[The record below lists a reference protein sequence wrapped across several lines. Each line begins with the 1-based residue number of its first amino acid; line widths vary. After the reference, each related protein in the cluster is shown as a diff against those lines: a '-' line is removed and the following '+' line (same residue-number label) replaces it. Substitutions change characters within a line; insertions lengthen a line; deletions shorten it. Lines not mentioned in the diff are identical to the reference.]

1 MTTDTAPLPSTTRT
15 DEARGRYADAMMQTF
30 APPLAVLDHGEGC
43 RVWDVDGR
51 EYLDFLGGIAVNSL
65 GHAHPVFVDAVA
77 RQAGALAHVSNYFA
91 TAPQIELAE
100 TLRRLTGA
108 GDAGRVYFANS
119 GTEANEAA
127 FKLARLN
134 SSGGRRRILALDNAF
149 HGRTMGALALT
160 GKAAM
165 RAPFEPM
172 PGGVEHIDASLSALE
187 AALDDSV
194 AALVVEPIQGEAGVI
209 PLPDGFLERAREL
222 TREHGALLIVDE
234 IQTGVGRTGTW
245 FAYQR
250 SGILPDAVTL
260 AKGLGGGFPVG
271 ALVTFGR
278 ASDLLKKGHH
288 GSTFGGN
295 PLATAVAGAVLAE
308 IERADLLR
316 NATER
321 SAQIVRAVAAIGS
334 PLIGGVRGAGLLLGI
349 ALTEPVAGALAAAA
363 LEAGLIVNAANDSSI
378 RLAPPLIVSAADV
391 DDFADRLARALGTLS
406 DRPADHL
413 STESDPRP

>member
-1 MTTDTAPLPSTTRT
+1 
-15 DEARGRYADAMMQTF
+15 
-30 APPLAVLDHGEGC
+30 
-43 RVWDVDGR
+43 
-51 EYLDFLGGIAVNSL
+51 
-65 GHAHPVFVDAVA
+65 VFVEAVT

-108 GDAGRVYFANS
+108 GETGRVYFANS

-134 SSGGRRRILALDNAF
+134 AAGGRHRVLALQNAF

-172 PGGVEHIDASLSALE
+172 PRGVEHLEASIEALE
-187 AALDDSV
+187 AALDESV
-194 AALVVEPIQGEAGVI
+194 AALIVEPIQGEAGVI
-209 PLPDGFLERAREL
+209 PLPAGYLERAREL

-234 IQTGVGRTGTW
+234 IQTGVGRTGRW
-245 FAYQR
+245 FAYQEA
-250 SGILPDAVTL
+250 GILPDAVTL

-271 ALVTFGR
+271 ALVTFGE
-278 ASDLLKKGHH
+278 ASDLLQKGHH

-308 IERADLLR
+308 IERADLLG
-316 NATER
+316 NARER
-321 SAQIVRAVAAIGS
+321 GAQIVDALTALDS

-349 ALTEPVAGALAAAA
+349 ALTRPVAAELAAAC
-363 LEAGLIVNAANDSSI
+363 LDAGLIVNAANDSSI
-378 RLAPPLIVSAADV
+378 RLAPPLVVTAADV
-391 DDFADRLARALGTLS
+391 AEFAERFDRALQTL
-406 DRPADHL
+406 
-413 STESDPRP
+413 

>member
-1 MTTDTAPLPSTTRT
+1 MSIPTTASRT
-15 DEARGRYADAMMQTF
+15 GSARDRYSAAMMQTF
-30 APPLAVLDHGEGC
+30 APPLAVLERGEGC

-65 GHAHPVFVDAVA
+65 GHAHPVFVEAVT

-108 GDAGRVYFANS
+108 GETGRVYFANS

-134 SSGGRRRILALDNAF
+134 AAGGRHRVLALQNAF

-172 PGGVEHIDASLSALE
+172 PRGVEHLEASIEALE
-187 AALDDSV
+187 AALDESV
-194 AALVVEPIQGEAGVI
+194 AALIVEPIQGEAGVI
-209 PLPDGFLERAREL
+209 PLPAGYLERAREL

-234 IQTGVGRTGTW
+234 IQTGVGRTGRW
-245 FAYQR
+245 FAYQEA
-250 SGILPDAVTL
+250 GILPDAVTL

-271 ALVTFGR
+271 ALVTFGE
-278 ASDLLKKGHH
+278 ASDLLQKGHH

-308 IERADLLR
+308 IERADLLG
-316 NATER
+316 NARER
-321 SAQIVRAVAAIGS
+321 GAQIVDALTALDS

-349 ALTEPVAGALAAAA
+349 ALTRPVAAELAAAC
-363 LEAGLIVNAANDSSI
+363 LDAGLIVNAANDSSI
-378 RLAPPLIVSAADV
+378 RLAPPLVVTAADV
-391 DDFADRLARALGTLS
+391 AEFAERFDRALQTL
-406 DRPADHL
+406 
-413 STESDPRP
+413 

>member
-1 MTTDTAPLPSTTRT
+1 MSTPTTASRT
-15 DEARGRYADAMMQTF
+15 GSARDRYSAAMMQTF
-30 APPLAVLDHGEGC
+30 APPLAVLERGEGC

-65 GHAHPVFVDAVA
+65 GHAHPVFVEAVT

-108 GDAGRVYFANS
+108 GETGRVYFANS

-134 SSGGRRRILALDNAF
+134 AAGGRHRVLALQNAF

-172 PGGVEHIDASLSALE
+172 PGGVEHLEASIEALE
-187 AALDDSV
+187 AALDESV
-194 AALVVEPIQGEAGVI
+194 AALIVEPIQGEAGVI
-209 PLPDGFLERAREL
+209 PLPAGYLERAREL

-234 IQTGVGRTGTW
+234 IQTGVGRTGRW
-245 FAYQR
+245 FAYQEA
-250 SGILPDAVTL
+250 GILPDAVTL

-271 ALVTFGR
+271 ALVTFGE
-278 ASDLLKKGHH
+278 ASDLLQKGHH

-308 IERADLLR
+308 IERADLLG
-316 NATER
+316 NARER
-321 SAQIVRAVAAIGS
+321 GAQIVDALTALDS

-349 ALTEPVAGALAAAA
+349 ALTRPVAAELAAAC
-363 LEAGLIVNAANDSSI
+363 LDAGLIVNAANDSSI
-378 RLAPPLIVSAADV
+378 RLAPPLVVTAADV
-391 DDFADRLARALGTLS
+391 AEFAERFGRALQTL
-406 DRPADHL
+406 
-413 STESDPRP
+413 

>member
-1 MTTDTAPLPSTTRT
+1 MSIPTTASRT
-15 DEARGRYADAMMQTF
+15 GSARDRYSAAMMQTF
-30 APPLAVLDHGEGC
+30 APPLAVLERGEGC

-65 GHAHPVFVDAVA
+65 GHAHPVFVEAVT

-108 GDAGRVYFANS
+108 GETGRVYFANS

-134 SSGGRRRILALDNAF
+134 AAGGRHRVVALQNAF

-172 PGGVEHIDASLSALE
+172 PGGVEHLEASIEALE
-187 AALDDSV
+187 AALDESV
-194 AALVVEPIQGEAGVI
+194 AALIVEPIQGEAGVI
-209 PLPDGFLERAREL
+209 PLPAGYLERAREL

-234 IQTGVGRTGTW
+234 IQTGVGRTGRW
-245 FAYQR
+245 FAYQEA
-250 SGILPDAVTL
+250 GILPDAVTL

-271 ALVTFGR
+271 ALVTFGE
-278 ASDLLKKGHH
+278 ASDLLQKGHH

-308 IERADLLR
+308 IERADLLG
-316 NATER
+316 NARER
-321 SAQIVRAVAAIGS
+321 GAQIVDALTALDS

-349 ALTEPVAGALAAAA
+349 ALTRPVAAELAAAC
-363 LEAGLIVNAANDSSI
+363 LDAGLIVNAANDSSI
-378 RLAPPLIVSAADV
+378 RLAPPLVVTAADV
-391 DDFADRLARALGTLS
+391 AEFAERFDRALQTL
-406 DRPADHL
+406 
-413 STESDPRP
+413 

>member
-1 MTTDTAPLPSTTRT
+1 MSTPTTASRT
-15 DEARGRYADAMMQTF
+15 GSARDRYSAAMMQTF
-30 APPLAVLDHGEGC
+30 APPLAVLERGEGC

-65 GHAHPVFVDAVA
+65 GHAHPVFVEAVT

-108 GDAGRVYFANS
+108 GETGRVYFANS

-134 SSGGRRRILALDNAF
+134 AAGGRHRVLALQNAF

-172 PGGVEHIDASLSALE
+172 PGGVEHLEASIESLE
-187 AALDDSV
+187 AALDESV
-194 AALVVEPIQGEAGVI
+194 AALIVEPIQGEAGVI
-209 PLPDGFLERAREL
+209 PLPGGYLERAREL

-234 IQTGVGRTGTW
+234 IQTGVGRTGRW
-245 FAYQR
+245 FAYQEA
-250 SGILPDAVTL
+250 GILPDAVTL

-271 ALVTFGR
+271 ALVTFGE
-278 ASDLLKKGHH
+278 ASDLLQKGHH

-308 IERADLLR
+308 IERADLLG
-316 NATER
+316 NARER
-321 SAQIVRAVAAIGS
+321 GAQIVDALTALDS

-349 ALTEPVAGALAAAA
+349 ALTRPVAAELAAAC
-363 LEAGLIVNAANDSSI
+363 LDAGLIVNAANDSSI
-378 RLAPPLIVSAADV
+378 RLAPPLVVTAADV
-391 DDFADRLARALGTLS
+391 AEFAERFGRALQTL
-406 DRPADHL
+406 
-413 STESDPRP
+413 

>member
-1 MTTDTAPLPSTTRT
+1 MSIPTTASRT
-15 DEARGRYADAMMQTF
+15 GSARDRYSAAMMQTF
-30 APPLAVLDHGEGC
+30 APPLAVLERGEGC

-65 GHAHPVFVDAVA
+65 GHAHPVFVEAVT

-108 GDAGRVYFANS
+108 GETGRVYFANS

-134 SSGGRRRILALDNAF
+134 AAGGRHRVLALQNAF

-172 PGGVEHIDASLSALE
+172 PGGVEHLEASIEALE
-187 AALDDSV
+187 AALDESV
-194 AALVVEPIQGEAGVI
+194 AALIVEPIQGEAGVI
-209 PLPDGFLERAREL
+209 PLPAGYLERAREL

-234 IQTGVGRTGTW
+234 IQTGVGRTGRW
-245 FAYQR
+245 FAYQEA
-250 SGILPDAVTL
+250 GILPDAVTL

-271 ALVTFGR
+271 ALVTFGE
-278 ASDLLKKGHH
+278 ASDLLQKGHH

-308 IERADLLR
+308 IERADLLG
-316 NATER
+316 NARER
-321 SAQIVRAVAAIGS
+321 GAQIVDALTALDS

-349 ALTEPVAGALAAAA
+349 ALTRPVAAELAAAC
-363 LEAGLIVNAANDSSI
+363 LDAGLIVNAANDSSI
-378 RLAPPLIVSAADV
+378 RLAPPLVVTAADV
-391 DDFADRLARALGTLS
+391 AEFAERFGRALQNL
-406 DRPADHL
+406 
-413 STESDPRP
+413 